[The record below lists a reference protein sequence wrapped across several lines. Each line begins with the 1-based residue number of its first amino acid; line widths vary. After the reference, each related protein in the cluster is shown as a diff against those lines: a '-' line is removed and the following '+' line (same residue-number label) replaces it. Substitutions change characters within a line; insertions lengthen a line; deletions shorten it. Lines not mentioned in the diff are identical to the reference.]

1 MILTPLAIAALQ
13 IFAAIAV
20 YEPAGQFERNGL
32 KWLIMLVM
40 ASQKEFKNV

>member
-20 YEPAGQFERNGL
+20 YAVA
-32 KWLIMLVM
+32 WLALQAWRWLV
-40 ASQKEFKNV
+40 AFCEEIAE